1 LPLPSISPPGSS
13 ISEPQASIAHMF
25 SISRREGMGNE
36 PAVLHPLTFVIYGRC
51 PSSLHRRHVVEGN
64 AEYCNL
70 RINLC

>member
-1 LPLPSISPPGSS
+1 
-13 ISEPQASIAHMF
+13 MF